1 MLMSKNVNNDV
12 NKDPPISNHQPKS
25 LFAGFWGQISITL
38 MNIYQVIFE
47 KRDDNLK
54 RLKLYPDWPCVAR
67 LKLKTRN

>member
-1 MLMSKNVNNDV
+1 
-12 NKDPPISNHQPKS
+12 
-25 LFAGFWGQISITL
+25 

-67 LKLKTRN
+67 ESSKLEIRHFLHEKETKKQEKERVAALL